1 MIVFDYCDWED
12 IEENLKDYYRYSMVE
27 YEKNHHLTKHRFES
41 SRQKEIL
48 LDCLLYD
55 MVNYYTNNTQLPFA
69 FEVHIVVVVEFEIVV
84 DLLGQ
89 LF

>member
-1 MIVFDYCDWED
+1 
-12 IEENLKDYYRYSMVE
+12 
-27 YEKNHHLTKHRFES
+27 
-41 SRQKEIL
+41 
-48 LDCLLYD
+48 